1 MKIKVTTKLLDTD
14 KSENI
19 DEVKALA
26 EKLGKRINTIDA
38 KLDQIFDTIGKLNK

>member
-1 MKIKVTTKLLDTD
+1 MKIEVMVKLLDTY

-19 DEVKALA
+19 DEVKALE

-38 KLDQIFDTIGKLNK
+38 KLDQIFDAIG